1 MKQLRQDSTAWSVS
15 VWRGR
20 GQAGQLNALASVL
33 VSFFVFVFKF
43 DLKKSGLKKSGLSG
57 RAFAFLLG
65 AFCAAIAFH
74 HYADNFA
81 PARAQETESTL
92 RVIAHADLRS
102 LDPIWTTAYISR
114 NHGYLVYDTLF
125 AMDAN
130 WQPQP
135 QMVEA
140 WEVSEDK
147 LTWTFHL
154 RAGLLWHDATAV
166 TAQDCVASLKR
177 WGKRD
182 NLGQQLF
189 DRVASVQ
196 ALDEDSFRLVLSEPF
211 GLLLESLAKISSN
224 VPFMM
229 PARIAA
235 TSPDEPIEEAIG
247 SGPYRFLDSEW
258 TPGVRAVY
266 ERNESYLPRDEPPS
280 NAAGG
285 KQAYFQRIEWHYVP
299 DPNTALNGLLNNEYD
314 LWEQVPSDFAR
325 RLERHDSLEMTVPD
339 QLGYQGMLR
348 FNHLHP
354 PFNDRFARRAA
365 LHAIKQSDS
374 LIAAAGN
381 RKFWRTC
388 ASYFPCDTPL
398 ASAAAIEHVEYNP
411 ARARELLDESEYDG
425 EEIVLLHPSDIPQ
438 LSAFAQVAAEEL
450 RDVGFK
456 VKLETLDWAAVTER
470 RASKAAPED
479 GGWHLFPTA
488 WLAVDVLNP
497 ALAAPLNASGADAWF
512 GWPEDAKL
520 ETARAEFLVAQTD
533 KEKKRAAEKVQER
546 AIRHATHINLGMYF
560 IPMVARKGSFTD
572 WVESSV
578 PFFWGVKPAP

>member
-1 MKQLRQDSTAWSVS
+1 MRQFTKQPRSATKTSCPSGLRRQGTGKQGRHGQDTVR
-15 VWRGR
+15 V
-20 GQAGQLNALASVL
+20 ALAFVL
-33 VSFFVFVFKF
+33 ARI
-43 DLKKSGLKKSGLSG
+43 GLPATSLRVLSL
-57 RAFAFLLG
+57 RVLLLG
-65 AFCAAIAFH
+65 LCLALAYNSLAGSLAS
-74 HYADNFA
+74 
-81 PARAQETESTL
+81 AQAQTTKSTL

-135 QMVEA
+135 QMVES
-140 WEVSEDK
+140 WETSDDG

-154 RAGLLWHDATAV
+154 RDGLLWHDGTPV
-166 TAQDCVASLKR
+166 TAEDCIASLKR

-189 DRVASVQ
+189 ARVATTQVVD
-196 ALDEDSFRLVLSEPF
+196 ADSFRIVLSEPF

-224 VPFMM
+224 VPFIM
-229 PARIAA
+229 PARLAA
-235 TSPDEPIEEAIG
+235 TSPDEPIQEAIG
-247 SGPYRFLDSEW
+247 SGPYRFVADEW

-266 ERNESYLPRDEPPS
+266 ERNDSYVPRDAPPS

-285 KQAYFQRIEWHYVP
+285 KVAHFERIEWHYVP
-299 DPNTALNGLLNNEYD
+299 DPNTALNGLLAEEYD

-325 RLERHDSLEMTVPD
+325 GIERHETLEMTIPD
-339 QLGYQGMLR
+339 PLGYQGMLR

-354 PFNDRFARRAA
+354 PFKDPAVRRAA
-365 LHAIKQSDS
+365 LHAVKQSDA

-398 ASAAAIEHVEYNP
+398 ASAAAIEYT
-411 ARARELLDESEYDG
+411 EYDPAQARTLLKESDYDN
-425 EEIVLLHPSDIPQ
+425 EEVVLLHPSDIPQ

-456 VKLETLDWAAVTER
+456 VRLETLDWAAVTER

-479 GGWHLFPTA
+479 GGWSLFPTA

-497 ALAAPLNASGADAWF
+497 ALAAPLNASGDEAWF
-512 GWPEDAKL
+512 GWPQDPKL
-520 ETARAEFLVAQTD
+520 EAARAEFLVAQTD
-533 KEKKRAAEKVQER
+533 KEKKRAAERVQTR
-546 AIRHATHINLGMYF
+546 AIKHATHINLGLYF
-560 IPMVARKGSFTD
+560 IPMVTRQGSLSD
-572 WVESSV
+572 WIESSV